1 MKPTENPPIV
11 LQSDHLTIEIAQ
23 PGSVYSGTR
32 FDWTAF
38 ITQVTLDGTHTF
50 CVPES
55 LTPGQGCG
63 GVGLC
68 NEFGIEEPI
77 GYDDAQPGDPFPKLG
92 IGLLARP
99 DDAPYNFFRPY
110 EIVAPFP
117 IHVMTDPAQAIFTV
131 EPVDC
136 RGYAV
141 RLTKTVTVEG
151 AGLTVAYDLENVGEK
166 PVFTT
171 EYIHNFMS
179 IDGHAIG
186 PDYRLRM
193 PYTIEFATP
202 EGPFAERMAL
212 LMAVL
217 DVRGNDIRWRATP
230 EADFY
235 CRPLGFA
242 ATDAAAADVAQWELI
257 HEPSGVGMREY
268 DDFAPARVAVWGTTH
283 VVSAETFVL
292 VNVKP
297 GETQCWTR
305 HYEFFA

>member
-1 MKPTENPPIV
+1 MKPIENFPII
-11 LQSDHLTIEIAQ
+11 LRSDRLTVEIAQ
-23 PGSVYSGTR
+23 PGSVYHGTR

-55 LTPGQGCG
+55 LESGQGSG

-68 NEFGIEEPI
+68 NEFGIEEVI
-77 GYDDAQPGDPFPKLG
+77 GYDEAQPGDLFPKPG

-99 DDAPYNFFRPY
+99 DDQPYNFFRPY

-117 IHVMTDPAQAIFTV
+117 IHVTADATQATFTV
-131 EPVDC
+131 EPLDC

-151 AGLTVAYDLENVGEK
+151 AGLTIAYALENVGEK
-166 PVFTT
+166 PVATT
-171 EYIHNFMS
+171 EYVHNFMG
-179 IDGHAIG
+179 IDEHAIG

-193 PYTIEFATP
+193 PYTIEFAAP
-202 EGPFAERMAL
+202 EGPFVERMAQM
-212 LMAVL
+212 MAIL
-217 DVRGNDIRWRATP
+217 DVQGGEIRCKATP
-230 EADFY
+230 QHPFY

-242 ATDAAAADVAQWELI
+242 KTDAAQWELV
-257 HEPSGVGMREY
+257 HAPTGVGMREY

-283 VVSAETFVL
+283 VISAEVFVP
-292 VNVKP
+292 VNVHA
-297 GETQCWTR
+297 GETQRWTR
-305 HYEFFA
+305 RYEFFA

>member
-1 MKPTENPPIV
+1 MKPIENLPIV

-32 FDWTAF
+32 FDWTSF

-55 LTPGQGCG
+55 LEPGQGSG

-77 GYDDAQPGDPFPKLG
+77 GYDEAQPGDPFPKLG

-117 IHVMTDPAQAIFTV
+117 IRVMTGSTQAMFTV

-141 RLTKTVTVEG
+141 RLTKMVTVEG
-151 AGLTVAYDLENVGEK
+151 AGLTVAYALENVGEK
-166 PVFTT
+166 PVVTT
-171 EYIHNFMS
+171 EYIHNFVG
-179 IDGHAIG
+179 IDGHVIG
-186 PDYRLRM
+186 PNYWLRM
-193 PYTIEFATP
+193 PYTIAFATP
-202 EGPFAERMAL
+202 PSAFAERMAQM
-212 LMAVL
+212 MAVL
-217 DVRGNDIRWRATP
+217 DVRGGDIRWRATP

-235 CRPLGFA
+235 CRPLGFTV
-242 ATDAAAADVAQWELI
+242 TDDAQWELV
-257 HEPSGVGMREY
+257 HEPSGVGMREF
-268 DDFAPARVAVWGTTH
+268 DDFAPARVAVWGTAH
-283 VVSAETFVL
+283 VVSAETFVP
-292 VNVKP
+292 VNVQP
-297 GETQCWTR
+297 SEIQYWTR
-305 HYEFFA
+305 RYEFFA

>member
-1 MKPTENPPIV
+1 MKLIENPSVV
-11 LQSDHLTIEIAQ
+11 LRSDRLVVEIAQ

-55 LTPGQGCG
+55 LKPGQGTG
-63 GVGLC
+63 GIGLC
-68 NEFGIEEPI
+68 GEFGIEEPI
-77 GYDDAQPGDPFPKLG
+77 GYDDAQPGDAFPKLG

-99 DDAPYNFFRPY
+99 DEQPYNFFRPY

-117 IHVMTDPAQAIFTV
+117 IHVTSNATQATFTV
-131 EPVDC
+131 EPLDC

-151 AGLTVAYDLENVGEK
+151 AGLTIAYALENVAEK
-166 PVFTT
+166 PVVTT
-171 EYIHNFMS
+171 EYVHNFMG

-193 PYTIEFATP
+193 PYTIGLAAQ
-202 EGPFAERMAL
+202 EGPFAERLKHMMAI
-212 LMAVL
+212 L
-217 DVRGNDIRWRATP
+217 DVQGGDIRCKATP
-230 EADFY
+230 EHPFY

-242 ATDAAAADVAQWELI
+242 KTDAAQWELL
-257 HEPSGVGMREY
+257 HEPTGVGMREY
-268 DDFAPARVAVWGTTH
+268 DDFAPARVAVWGEAH
-283 VVSAETFVL
+283 VISAEVFVP
-292 VNVKP
+292 VNVQP
-297 GETQCWTR
+297 GEKQRWTR
-305 HYEFFA
+305 RYEFFA